1 MLRSVMTV
9 GLWTMGSRVLG
20 FARDI
25 LIAALLGTGP
35 VADAFFVALKLP
47 NLFRKLFGEGAFNAA
62 FVPAFAGTLAAEGPA
77 HARRLAEEVCSVLLA
92 VLAIFTL
99 FGVVFMPQLMVVLAP
114 GFEDIPAKFA
124 LTVALSRITFPYLLL
139 ICMAALLSGVLNG
152 LNRFAAAAAAPILFN
167 VFAIAAMLWLTPF
180 VPTVGHA
187 LSWGL
192 TVSGMAQMA
201 LVAWA
206 CARAGMPLRLPRP
219 RLTPAVRLVM
229 RRMAPGL
236 IGAGVTQI
244 NLAVDVIIASLLP
257 PGTVSVLYYA
267 DRVNQ
272 LPLGV
277 IGAAVGT
284 ALLPVLSR
292 QMRAGDDAAARATLN
307 RAIEFAVV
315 LTLPAAL
322 ALAVVAEPIM
332 RALFGYGAF
341 SMTSVHESA
350 AALAAY
356 AFGLPAFVL
365 LKVLAPPFFA
375 RGDTASPVWVGVV
388 AMVLNIVFN
397 LLLMGPL
404 GQVGVA
410 LATSLAGII
419 NAAALIVLLVRHGD
433 LRLDA
438 RLRTTLPRMVFAG
451 LAMAGALWLAERA
464 LAGTPRLI
472 DLAVLIALGLGVY
485 GLIGHAIGAF
495 NLAELRAM
503 VLRRKQQAIP

>member
-1 MLRSVMTV
+1 
-9 GLWTMGSRVLG
+9 
-20 FARDI
+20 
-25 LIAALLGTGP
+25 
-35 VADAFFVALKLP
+35 
-47 NLFRKLFGEGAFNAA
+47 
-62 FVPAFAGTLAAEGPA
+62 
-77 HARRLAEEVCSVLLA
+77 
-92 VLAIFTL
+92 
-99 FGVVFMPQLMVVLAP
+99 
-114 GFEDIPAKFA
+114 
-124 LTVALSRITFPYLLL
+124 
-139 ICMAALLSGVLNG
+139 
-152 LNRFAAAAAAPILFN
+152 
-167 VFAIAAMLWLTPF
+167 
-180 VPTVGHA
+180 
-187 LSWGL
+187 
-192 TVSGMAQMA
+192 MAQMA

-375 RGDTASPVWVGVV
+375 RGDTASPVWVGLV